1 MKSFVQLTDTHIRA
15 KGQLAYKRV
24 DTAAFLGKAVS
35 SIESMHLKPDAV
47 ILTGD
52 LTDFGRV
59 EEYEHLAEL
68 LAPLTMPYYLLP
80 GNHDAPDVMRQCFVG
95 HDYLGQVG
103 DPVQYTLDMGE
114 IFLVAIDTSVYG
126 RSAGALCQ
134 RRLHWLEQTLANTT
148 DRPTVIAM
156 HHPPFTTYI
165 EHMDAIGLLEGRDA
179 FVDLVSEHPQIERII
194 CGHLH
199 RSIDARIAH
208 TVASTA
214 PSPAHQVELNLKP
227 GGPSAW
233 LLEPPAFKVHA
244 WQAGN
249 GLVSHLAYVGEF
261 DGPHPFHEDGK
272 LID

>member
-24 DTAAFLGKAVS
+24 DTAEFLAKAVS
-35 SIESMHLKPDAV
+35 SIESMYLKPDAV

-68 LAPLTMPYYLLP
+68 LEPLTMPYYLLP
-80 GNHDAPDVMRQCFVG
+80 GNHDAPDVMRACFTG
-95 HDYLGQVG
+95 HDYLGQAG
-103 DPVQYTLDMGE
+103 QPIQYTLDIGE
-114 IFLVAIDTSVYG
+114 IFVVAIDTSVYG
-126 RSAGALCQ
+126 QSAGALCQ
-134 RRLHWLEQTLANTT
+134 TRLQWLADTLASNPG
-148 DRPTVIAM
+148 RPTVIAM

-165 EHMDAIGLLEGRDA
+165 EHMDGIGLLEGKDA
-179 FVDLVSEHPQIERII
+179 FVEIVSKHSQIERII

-208 TVASTA
+208 TIASTA

-227 GGPSAW
+227 GGASAW

-244 WQAGN
+244 WQANN

-261 DGPHPFHEDGK
+261 DGPYPFHEDGK